1 MQFKRLIWVSTLM
14 IALALI
20 FAACGGG
27 GTEAPAA
34 EAPAAEAPA
43 AEAEATEAPAEEAA
57 AEATEAPAEEAAAE
71 EEERLGS
78 TLIGEIEGPSLI
90 TNVDE
95 FPSAFAEAPML
106 AELVAAGDLPPVEER
121 LPVRED
127 LLVIQPVHEIG
138 KYGGTWRRGFT
149 GPGDGQNG
157 HRVAGS
163 DRLLFWDSEN
173 FPEVT
178 PNVAKG
184 WEVSEDGTAI
194 TIHLREGAKWSDG
207 VPFTSADIMF
217 WYEHIYQNEELV
229 PVRSSFFDI
238 DDGATLEAPDDYTVV
253 FTFPSANSIFVDVL
267 ASSVN
272 VFGGNAIFGNVG
284 MGGLAPAHYLEQFHP
299 DFAAQEDL
307 DAMAAEA
314 GFDNWVNLFKDRNT
328 WAVNPDLPVLTPWKT
343 INPINTD
350 NWVLERN
357 PYYFGVDSEGNQL
370 PYIDRISMTLAEN
383 LEVLNLRAIAGEFDY
398 QERHLSLA
406 NLPVFLENQE
416 TGDYTVSLDPAQ
428 HGADGAFMFNQSYE
442 ADPEIGQWLKNV
454 DFRRALSLGVDRDSI
469 NEIIFLG
476 IGVPGSAVVAETSP
490 FNPGEEYRSLWSTY
504 DPDQAN
510 ALLDSIGLTERDAEG
525 FRLRTDNGERLII
538 ELPTIPAFIQFTQLA
553 ELVKEDWAEIGIF
566 ANVVEQER
574 SLVEQRRASNELQVF
589 VWQNDGTDELYLY
602 PYHALP
608 INETSG
614 VGPGFGIWYSTNG
627 QQGIEPPANVQAV
640 LDLFSEGLVATP
652 EERVTI
658 GQEIWS
664 IITDEVWTMGTVG
677 QSGAFMGVRVVKN
690 NMGNIPS
697 RLFNIQAGQTPAITR
712 PATFYFT
719 DIEE

>member
-1 MQFKRLIWVSTLM
+1 
-14 IALALI
+14 
-20 FAACGGG
+20 
-27 GTEAPAA
+27 
-34 EAPAAEAPA
+34 
-43 AEAEATEAPAEEAA
+43 
-57 AEATEAPAEEAAAE
+57 
-71 EEERLGS
+71 
-78 TLIGEIEGPSLI
+78 
-90 TNVDE
+90 
-95 FPSAFAEAPML
+95 
-106 AELVAAGDLPPVEER
+106 
-121 LPVRED
+121 
-127 LLVIQPVHEIG
+127 
-138 KYGGTWRRGFT
+138 
-149 GPGDGQNG
+149 
-157 HRVAGS
+157 
-163 DRLLFWDSEN
+163 
-173 FPEVT
+173 
-178 PNVAKG
+178 
-184 WEVSEDGTAI
+184 
-194 TIHLREGAKWSDG
+194 
-207 VPFTSADIMF
+207 
-217 WYEHIYQNEELV
+217 
-229 PVRSSFFDI
+229 
-238 DDGATLEAPDDYTVV
+238 
-253 FTFPSANSIFVDVL
+253 
-267 ASSVN
+267 
-272 VFGGNAIFGNVG
+272 
-284 MGGLAPAHYLEQFHP
+284 
-299 DFAAQEDL
+299 
-307 DAMAAEA
+307 MAAEA

-328 WAVNPDLPVLTPWKT
+328 WAANPDLPVLTPWKT
-343 INPINTD
+343 VNPITTD

-370 PYIDRISMTLAEN
+370 PYIDRISLTLAEN
-383 LEVLNLRAIAGEFDY
+383 LEVLNLRAIAGEYDY

-416 TGDYTVSLDPAQ
+416 TGNYTVHLDPAQ

-442 ADPEIGQWLKNV
+442 ADPEIAKWLQNV
-454 DFRRALSLGVDRDSI
+454 EFRRALSLGVDRDSI

-490 FNPGEEYRSLWSTY
+490 FNPGPEYRDLWATY

-525 FRLRTDNGERLII
+525 FRLRTDNGERLVI

-574 SLVEQRRASNELQVF
+574 TLVEQKRAANELQVF

-627 QQGIEPPANVQAV
+627 EQGVEPPANVKAV
-640 LDLFSEGLVATP
+640 LDLFSQGLAATP
-652 EERVTI
+652 EERITI

-712 PATFYFT
+712 PATFYYT
-719 DIEE
+719 DIE